1 MAVEEI
7 FAPVGAVFGVC
18 VLDVDAHVGREDLSG
33 QKNEK
38 TGAEI
43 AAGGFDGFALLVL
56 LSAWCRLLMCRATEQ
71 LTLLPASA
79 NALTRTPTV
88 RMITLVT

>member
-43 AAGGFDGFALLVL
+43 AAGGFDGFALLVI
-56 LSAWCRLLMCRATEQ
+56 LSAPCGLLMS
-71 LTLLPASA
+71 LVIKNLPCCQH
-79 NALTRTPTV
+79 L
-88 RMITLVT
+88 RMR